1 MKTHSLWGSL
11 SSSMLDSYVDSDHCL
26 PSLLYPADDGWRSNQ
41 EDENDDFQSS
51 GHMRAPTM
59 TTTVL
64 RDSQSCS
71 TLDSIDMNI
80 DPVLLEPTMPLFV
93 ETNPS
98 ASAREVRRD
107 ALSAARARDGAGVV
121 ATLINLPRR
130 TLIPNFSG
138 CD

>member
-1 MKTHSLWGSL
+1 
-11 SSSMLDSYVDSDHCL
+11 MLDSYVDSDHCL

-41 EDENDDFQSS
+41 EDENDDFRSS
-51 GHMRAPTM
+51 GHMRALTM

-71 TLDSIDMNI
+71 TLDGIDVNI
-80 DPVLLEPTMPLFV
+80 DPVLLEPSMSLLAD
-93 ETNPS
+93 TNP
-98 ASAREVRRD
+98 SAREVRRD

>member
-1 MKTHSLWGSL
+1 
-11 SSSMLDSYVDSDHCL
+11 MLDSYVDSDHCL

-80 DPVLLEPTMPLFV
+80 DPVLHSGTNYASVCRDESECQCEGS
-93 ETNPS
+93 ET
-98 ASAREVRRD
+98 
-107 ALSAARARDGAGVV
+107 
-121 ATLINLPRR
+121 
-130 TLIPNFSG
+130 
-138 CD
+138 